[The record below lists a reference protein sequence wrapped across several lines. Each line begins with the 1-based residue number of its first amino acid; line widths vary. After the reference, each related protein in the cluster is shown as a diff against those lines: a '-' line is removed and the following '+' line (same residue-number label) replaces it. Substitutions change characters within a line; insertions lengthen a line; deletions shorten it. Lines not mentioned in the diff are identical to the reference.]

1 METIMILGF
10 IGALFMMFS
19 AAVIFFV
26 FAIKT
31 WRE

>member
-1 METIMILGF
+1 MI
-10 IGALFMMFS
+10 IALIVALLMMFT